1 MKKIYKLYFFG
12 DLIFQSNDLLIIQF
26 YKNTFKEELKKYLII
41 K

>member
-1 MKKIYKLYFFG
+1 MKKIYKLYLFG
-12 DLIFQSNDLLIIQF
+12 DLIYKSNDLLIIQS